1 MLLKSVGW
9 CVSLVL
15 WKLPSPCSWYCLFGA
30 SVWLWPDSGLLTVFS
45 MFWLLPLLAHLLTA
59 LPHILDNFTA
69 FTFQLTHPL
78 FRLSDLL
85 ISLSIELQRFFFFIS
100 TVFFFPN
107 PPGLFIVFC
116 SLHMFLKFV
125 LNFFKHR
132 KKLAGSCFITCLL
145 ILASYIYMG
154 LFLADSCLWDHFKL
168 FLNCAI
174 FLGKLFVG
182 VLWGLGRRYI
192 SHASRNRR

>member
-1 MLLKSVGW
+1 MGSQRNQTYISQILLQDRGRINKPIHWTS
-9 CVSLVL
+9 
-15 WKLPSPCSWYCLFGA
+15 KIF
-30 SVWLWPDSGLLTVFS
+30 FS
-45 MFWLLPLLAHLLTA
+45 F
-59 LPHILDNFTA
+59 
-69 FTFQLTHPL
+69 
-78 FRLSDLL
+78 
-85 ISLSIELQRFFFFIS
+85 LQ
-100 TVFFFPN
+100 FFFPN

-116 SLHMFLKFV
+116 SLHMFLKLV

-154 LFLADSCLWDHFKL
+154 LFLADSCLWDLFKL

-192 SHASRNRR
+192 SRASRNRR

>member
-1 MLLKSVGW
+1 M
-9 CVSLVL
+9 SLVL
-15 WKLPSPCSWYCLFGA
+15 FETCLHSVLDIVFLALQFGCDQIQASLCSPHLGFFLS
-30 SVWLWPDSGLLTVFS
+30 LLIFLLLCPT
-45 MFWLLPLLAHLLTA
+45 FWIISLPL
-59 LPHILDNFTA
+59 PFSS
-69 FTFQLTHPL
+69 PL

-85 ISLSIELQRFFFFIS
+85 ISLSIELQRFFFHFYS
-100 TVFFFPN
+100 FFFPN

-116 SLHMFLKFV
+116 SLHMFLKLV

-154 LFLADSCLWDHFKL
+154 LFLADSCLWDLFKL

-182 VLWGLGRRYI
+182 VL
-192 SHASRNRR
+192 

>member
-1 MLLKSVGW
+1 MCLISA
-9 CVSLVL
+9 L

-45 MFWLLPLLAHLLTA
+45 TSWLLPLLAHLLTA

-69 FTFQLTHPL
+69 LTFQLTHPL

-85 ISLSIELQRFFFFIS
+85 ISLSIELILQRFFFIS
-100 TVFFFPN
+100 TFFFFPN
-107 PPGLFIVFC
+107 PSGLFIVFC
-116 SLHMFLKFV
+116 SLHMFLTFV

-154 LFLADSCLWDHFKL
+154 LFLADSCLWDLFKL